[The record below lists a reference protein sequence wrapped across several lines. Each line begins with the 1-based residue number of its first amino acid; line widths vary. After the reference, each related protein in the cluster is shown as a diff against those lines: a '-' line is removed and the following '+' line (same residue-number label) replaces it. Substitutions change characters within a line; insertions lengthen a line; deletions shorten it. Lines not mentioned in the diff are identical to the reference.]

1 MALVWTATTGWT
13 TARLML
19 RVLHLAAL
27 AGLHDFSR
35 TQAKDS
41 LAIRYGL
48 NIPGHDDW
56 VTVADGLNVSVKWP
70 AAEDQT
76 VVANVGAIEKYNAP
90 ANSQYALEV
99 IRRPVN

>member
-1 MALVWTATTGWT
+1 M
-13 TARLML
+13 ARLML
-19 RVLHLAAL
+19 QVLHLAAL
-27 AGLHDFSR
+27 AGPHDFSR

-56 VTVADGLNVSVKWP
+56 VIVGDGLNASVKWP

-76 VVANVGAIEKYNAP
+76 VFANVGAIEKYNTP
-90 ANSQYALEV
+90 SNSQHVLEIV
-99 IRRPVN
+99 RRPVN